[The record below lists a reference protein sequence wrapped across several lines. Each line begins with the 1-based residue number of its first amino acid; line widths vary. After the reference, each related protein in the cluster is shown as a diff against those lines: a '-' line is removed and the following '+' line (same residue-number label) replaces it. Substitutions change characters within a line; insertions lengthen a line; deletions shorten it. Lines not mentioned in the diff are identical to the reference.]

1 MFDFTAHKSALARHY
16 AELAAHPGWIDH
28 ARLIVKE
35 LKAQFPDFYG
45 DLPELVREEI
55 ARRKDDRSPAVP
67 AERTD
72 AEPSEGCALGSAVKS
87 EGEIQK

>member
-1 MFDFTAHKSALARHY
+1 MFDFTAHKQQLARHY
-16 AELAAHPGWIDH
+16 AELAANPGWIDH

-35 LKAQFPDFYG
+35 LKAQFPLFYG

-67 AERTD
+67 AVRTD
-72 AEPSEGCALGSAVKS
+72 AEPKQGRALGRAVKG